1 MLIYYILFY
10 LFCSLGLFS
19 AILVVFVKNP
29 VFASFFLI
37 LCFCNI
43 VSLLFFL
50 RLDFIPITFLVV
62 YVGAIAVLFLF
73 VIMMLNI
80 KLSELKHEKVN
91 FMPLILM
98 FCLIFGLELFFFL
111 ICSFNPLTL
120 NAAWYF
126 YFLSD
131 FNASNLI
138 DSDFINV
145 LSNFNN
151 MRLAG
156 QLLFVDYCGY
166 FIVVGF
172 VLLLS
177 MIAVIV
183 MTLNKRFVVKSQ
195 AIYVQVLRSF
205 NNSIIKH
212 KNGNRF

>member
-10 LFCSLGLFS
+10 LFCSLSLFS
-19 AILVVFVKNP
+19 ALLVVFVKNP

-98 FCLIFGLELFFFL
+98 FCLIFGLELLFFL
-111 ICSFNPLTL
+111 VCSFNPLTL

-126 YFLSD
+126 YFLAD
-131 FNASNLI
+131 FNALNLI

-145 LSNFNN
+145 LSSFNN
-151 MRLAG
+151 MKLAG
-156 QLLFVDYCGY
+156 QLLFVDYYGY
-166 FIVVGF
+166 FIIVGF

-183 MTLNKRFVVKSQ
+183 LTLSKRFVVKSQ

-205 NNSIIKH
+205 NNSIIIH
-212 KNGNRF
+212 ERR

>member
-10 LFCSLGLFS
+10 LFCSLSLFS
-19 AILVVFVKNP
+19 ALLVVFVKNP

-111 ICSFNPLTL
+111 VCSFNPLTL

-126 YFLSD
+126 YFLAD
-131 FNASNLI
+131 FNALNLI

-145 LSNFNN
+145 LSSFNN
-151 MRLAG
+151 MKLAG
-156 QLLFVDYCGY
+156 QLLFVDYYGY
-166 FIVVGF
+166 FIIVGF

-183 MTLNKRFVVKSQ
+183 LTLSKRFVVKSQ

-205 NNSIIKH
+205 NNSIIIH
-212 KNGNRF
+212 ERR